1 MAPTG
6 DQVCLRAQV
15 QKMVQTGITR
25 SNLYAFIKVGSQACR
40 EFNYEEIGVCLVT
53 KGLMGGSAEAQG
65 AVPGAA
71 GLVGRCL
78 MGWPDLVSGARG
90 RVWCRAAEAGRP
102 GSRAVRVGGR
112 IWARALRWLGLT
124 HAWLK
129 L

>member
-1 MAPTG
+1 MVKGRIARISAREATRAVIATGGWSAREASAPDRG
-6 DQVCLRAQV
+6 A
-15 QKMVQTGITR
+15 I
-25 SNLYAFIKVGSQACR
+25 
-40 EFNYEEIGVCLVT
+40 
-53 KGLMGGSAEAQG
+53 GGSAEAQG

-71 GLVGRCL
+71 GLVGGCL

-102 GSRAVRVGGR
+102 GSRAVRVSGR